1 MRLPQPRVLPLA
13 IGLTLVGIGIRT
25 VDVISLAVSGAA
37 FTTVTAAIADPA
49 PDTKAAGETKPDA
62 GVKVASAE
70 APSSTLMPSHAP
82 VAEEGDAKSETD
94 LLAQLTEKRKELDA
108 RSTELDQREALLKA
122 AEDRINTKVEE
133 LTTMRSDLEKLLDL
147 QKSKDDAQLNSLV
160 KIYEDMKPKDAAA
173 IFNSLDPNV
182 LLEVTGRMKEAKMAP
197 ILAAMDPGRARMLTV
212 KLSERRRSM
221 DNAVADAKSALGD
234 SGAPAPDGSSA
245 PAAATP
251 AGDAAAPPA
260 DKK

>member
-1 MRLPQPRVLPLA
+1 MRLPQPRILPLA

-25 VDVISLAVSGAA
+25 IDVISLGVSGAA
-37 FTTVTAAIADPA
+37 FTTVTAAVAEPA
-49 PDTKAAGETKPDA
+49 PAKSPVPAPDA

-70 APSSTLMPSHAP
+70 APPSTLMPSDAP
-82 VAEEGDAKSETD
+82 VAAPGTDVKSETD
-94 LLAQLTEKRKELDA
+94 LLAQLTQKRKELDA
-108 RSTELDQREALLKA
+108 RSAELDQREALLKA
-122 AEDRINTKVEE
+122 AEDRINTKVDE

-147 QKSKDDAQLNSLV
+147 QKTKDDAQLNSLV

-173 IFNSLDPNV
+173 IFNSLDPAV

-197 ILAAMDPGRARMLTV
+197 ILAAMDQGRARMLTV

-234 SGAPAPDGSSA
+234 SGAPAADGNGATPSP
-245 PAAATP
+245 PAAAQ
-251 AGDAAAPPA
+251 PPA
-260 DKK
+260 K